1 MELDPE
7 TGEQRPISES
17 ELLNQS
23 DQSNGILDKSTE
35 DKLNQNELKGPVC
48 KNYGLFAKVWLTRK
62 ILNNFRALRLIL
74 KARENYFEIFLCCQK
89 NEI

>member
-35 DKLNQNELKGPVC
+35 DKLNQNEVKGPVPQ
-48 KNYGLFAKVWLTRK
+48 
-62 ILNNFRALRLIL
+62 IL
-74 KARENYFEIFLCCQK
+74 KRVVRIWCPQCEEIVF
-89 NEI
+89 